1 MLVEEQAI
9 EFDRDVVMVAGM
21 SGGKPN
27 RVGLMPATQTA
38 PRPPHQVLYAVRIKR
53 GAIDREQQKKVV
65 YLSVI
70 RKSQRA
76 VHVGFGCM
84 ELRIDEQL
92 GVKLAI
98 AQVNAD
104 VWSGQKTAENMHLA
118 VGVADSQLALADE
131 APKQIGQ

>member
-1 MLVEEQAI
+1 
-9 EFDRDVVMVAGM
+9 
-21 SGGKPN
+21 
-27 RVGLMPATQTA
+27 
-38 PRPPHQVLYAVRIKR
+38 
-53 GAIDREQQKKVV
+53 
-65 YLSVI
+65 
-70 RKSQRA
+70 
-76 VHVGFGCM
+76 M